1 MAIVIE
7 YALLFAL
14 GFLTASLLAVVIAPA
29 IHRRIVAYTERRIFA
44 TMPISREEVHAQKAM
59 VRATMAAENARIG
72 SDLSRERQKV
82 IDATLKTEAMQNE
95 AIRLTGQLKDL
106 QAALEE
112 MQTEASA
119 MRSDIRRVDLQN
131 SDLKGALNHSQVSI
145 DALRREN
152 ELHLERMRRL
162 ELDLS
167 TSKVELASRDA
178 DNETLSLRIQAV
190 RHERDAL
197 RADFRQSGTTIS
209 DLQQRTEQSEARLV
223 RLEQKTFR
231 QASDIADLET
241 KLERRNRELERVRER
256 LKTTV
261 REKDALRVALK
272 AAGLALPVHDDQAP
286 EPEEPALEA
295 DMEADAP
302 HTPGNPGDE
311 ELSAHAA
318 ALSARVM
325 AASDDHDDN
334 ALRDELAS
342 LAAAMTAQASSDAK
356 VARHIR
362 DIVGLPTASN
372 DDDNTLARR
381 IRLAM
386 GEKAGAVLNN

>member
-1 MAIVIE
+1 MIE

-14 GFLTASLLAVVIAPA
+14 GFLTASLLVVVITPA

-44 TMPISREEVHAQKAM
+44 TMPISREEVQAQKAM
-59 VRATMAAENARIG
+59 VRATLAAENARIG

-82 IDATLKTEAMQNE
+82 IDATVKADEMQKEA
-95 AIRLTGQLKDL
+95 ARLTGQMKDL
-106 QAALEE
+106 QAILEE
-112 MQTEASA
+112 MRTEASA

-178 DNETLSLRIQAV
+178 DNESLSLRIQAV

-197 RADFRQSGTTIS
+197 RADYLQSGTTIS

-241 KLERRNRELERVRER
+241 KLERRNRELERLRER
-256 LKTTV
+256 VKLTV
-261 REKDALRVALK
+261 REKDALCVALK
-272 AAGLALPVHDDQAP
+272 AAGLALPLAGETASQTD
-286 EPEEPALEA
+286 ETALEA
-295 DMEADAP
+295 DMDAE
-302 HTPGNPGDE
+302 TPQSPDTVGNE
-311 ELSAHAA
+311 ELASRAA
-318 ALSARVM
+318 ALSERVM
-325 AASDDHDDN
+325 AASDGSNDD
-334 ALRDELAS
+334 ALRDELAN
-342 LAAAMTAQASSDAK
+342 LAAAMTAEATSDPK
-356 VARHIR
+356 LARHVR
-362 DIVGLPTASN
+362 DIVGPPPASN
-372 DDDNTLARR
+372 DDDHTLARR

-386 GEKAGAVLNN
+386 GEKAGAILND